1 MNAKER
7 RMAILNE
14 LKGANEPVS
23 ATVLAKKFRVSRQIV
38 VGDVALLRASGE
50 AVLST
55 PRGYLLDRGEPGL
68 VRAIVCRHDAA
79 GMERELNIM
88 VDHGCTVLDVVV
100 EHPVYGQL
108 SGQLALSNR
117 YDVAEFIRKVAEN
130 GAKPLSTITEGIHLH
145 TLSCPDESAFER
157 VREALAGEGF
167 LVEE

>member
-7 RMAILNE
+7 RQAILNE
-14 LKGANEPVS
+14 LKGAKEPVS

-50 AVLST
+50 AILST
-55 PRGYLLDRGEPGL
+55 PRGYLLGQEETGL
-68 VRAIVCRHDAA
+68 IRAIVCRHDAA

-88 VDHGCTVLDVVV
+88 VDHGCTVLDVMV

-117 YDVAEFIRKVAEN
+117 YDVMEFIRKVAEN
-130 GAKPLSTITEGIHLH
+130 GAKPLSTITEGVHLH
-145 TLSCPDESAFER
+145 TLSCPDEAAFER
-157 VREALAGEGF
+157 VREMLSAEGF
-167 LVEE
+167 LLEE

>member
-1 MNAKER
+1 MNAAER

-14 LKGANEPVS
+14 LKGTKEPVS
-23 ATVLAKKFRVSRQIV
+23 ATVLAKKFHVSRQIV
-38 VGDVALLRASGE
+38 VGDVALLRAAGE

-55 PRGYLLDRGEPGL
+55 PRGYLIDRGEQGL

-130 GAKPLSTITEGIHLH
+130 GAKPLSTITEGVHLH
-145 TLSCPDESAFER
+145 TLSCPDEAAFQR
-157 VREALAGEGF
+157 VRTALEAEGF
-167 LVEE
+167 LLPE